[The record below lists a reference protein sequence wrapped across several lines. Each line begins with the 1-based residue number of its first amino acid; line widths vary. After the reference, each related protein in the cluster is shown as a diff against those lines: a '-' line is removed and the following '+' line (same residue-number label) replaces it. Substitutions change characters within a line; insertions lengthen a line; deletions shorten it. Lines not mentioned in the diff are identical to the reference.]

1 MGLPH
6 YHYLIQRICMPY
18 KYAFWLA
25 VRGSY
30 LSRPWRT
37 CYERWTRNR
46 WRTPLPPSQSTS
58 WFQWDST
65 GWLEFTR
72 SPDFFPNDSQYFS
85 IITWCISQWT
95 NGMVYSDVEVT
106 TTYYNYIRDMD
117 RYGTIMCNHDRH
129 AGVLTSAN
137 ISLEIPS
144 SKAFDHPQEVT
155 TTSAARDPTLR
166 SLSNQCLSAIAF
178 PKVNDKSVSINMN
191 QGSGTQ
197 QVQGKS
203 SMENTHW
210 CVHLHVS
217 KSC

>member
-1 MGLPH
+1 
-6 YHYLIQRICMPY
+6 
-18 KYAFWLA
+18 
-25 VRGSY
+25 
-30 LSRPWRT
+30 
-37 CYERWTRNR
+37 
-46 WRTPLPPSQSTS
+46 
-58 WFQWDST
+58 
-65 GWLEFTR
+65 
-72 SPDFFPNDSQYFS
+72 
-85 IITWCISQWT
+85 
-95 NGMVYSDVEVT
+95 MVYSDVEVT

-203 SMENTHW
+203 SMENTH
-210 CVHLHVS
+210 
-217 KSC
+217 